1 MTKIV
6 SKDGN
11 PELVNKNPEIKNG
24 MIPTME
30 TKLYF
35 DDPLMTFEDSS
46 VHGCTIDLTF
56 DELKEF
62 CEQKTW
68 RSLAIFQNFYQDD
81 AFEKV
86 GRYANSDPNYPED
99 WIDITREANDQFD
112 NAGVFDRNSG
122 ACTFPS
128 IHIVEVF
135 YQRINTAE
143 EPLYTV
149 AGMKHHST
157 KANVW
162 TFNNGD
168 RKKKQRF

>member
-1 MTKIV
+1 MTVKDGSEQKSEFVNFDLNGFALRGANNQGECYFVEKGNSAQAKDKSINSALVKKLDLMTKIV

-11 PELVNKNPEIKNG
+11 PDLVNKNQEIKNG

-68 RSLAIFQNFYQDD
+68 RSLAIF
-81 AFEKV
+81 
-86 GRYANSDPNYPED
+86 
-99 WIDITREANDQFD
+99 
-112 NAGVFDRNSG
+112 
-122 ACTFPS
+122 
-128 IHIVEVF
+128 
-135 YQRINTAE
+135 
-143 EPLYTV
+143 
-149 AGMKHHST
+149 
-157 KANVW
+157 
-162 TFNNGD
+162 
-168 RKKKQRF
+168 